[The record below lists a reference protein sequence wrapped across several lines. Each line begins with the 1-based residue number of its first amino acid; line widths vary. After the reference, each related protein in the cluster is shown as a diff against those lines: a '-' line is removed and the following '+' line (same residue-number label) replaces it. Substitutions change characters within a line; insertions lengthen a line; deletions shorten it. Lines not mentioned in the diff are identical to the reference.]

1 MTKQATKR
9 KIDELRAKIKAA
21 ALTATVVLGMQAAKA
36 QPASPE
42 QDPKQDNKEM
52 VAPAPKNDIEVTSE
66 ENLGIRAA
74 AAAAAMGLNT
84 MEMFD
89 LKNVEWNAE
98 MASGISGS
106 ETSDRIA
113 AKAATNRTNKD
124 ERHCLAGVKSIL
136 RSSGINIDNCGK
148 HAYMAA
154 AYLRNMPDKFTEIKC
169 DYSVLPY
176 LPEGT
181 VVVQYHGKGKD
192 APSGHIFVISE
203 ERGKKVQRCGQSIQW
218 SLPEN
223 DSRGRSGQHYGKMSV
238 FVPTSCMIDERTCY
252 ILYEKGCLNPDVA
265 EILAPRIAKLDKIDN
280 ELSDNLHDTLQVT
293 PQMIRTR
300 LSNHQ

>member
-21 ALTATVVLGMQAAKA
+21 ALTATVVLNMQTAKA
-36 QPASPE
+36 QPNTPE

-52 VAPAPKNDIEVTSE
+52 IAPAPENNIEFTPE

-181 VVVQYHGKGKD
+181 VVVQDHGKGKD

-203 ERGKKVQRCGQSIQW
+203 ERGKKVQRCGQSSQW